1 LEKEQQK
8 KLKEREMKQKY
19 FRDKAIEMRRTQ
31 QAIKD
36 KNRHD
41 KKLIKE
47 KHNNPPPCSTAGGRK
62 VV

>member
-41 KKLIKE
+41 K
-47 KHNNPPPCSTAGGRK
+47 GK
-62 VV
+62 VKKRRN